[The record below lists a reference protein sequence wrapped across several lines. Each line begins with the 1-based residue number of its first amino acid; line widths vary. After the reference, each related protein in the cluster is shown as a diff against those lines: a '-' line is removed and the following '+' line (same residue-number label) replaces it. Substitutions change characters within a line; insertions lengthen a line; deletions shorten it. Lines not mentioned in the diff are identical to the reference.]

1 VIDPAHFPNYGIDP
15 TGNNRRLIFFL
26 DSQEKS
32 GELDDE
38 GRELLPL
45 LREWQE
51 LVDA

>member
-15 TGNNRRLIFFL
+15 SGNNRRLIFFL

-51 LVDA
+51 LVG

>member
-1 VIDPAHFPNYGIDP
+1 MIDPAHFPNYGIDP
-15 TGNNRRLIFFL
+15 SGNNRRLIFFL

-51 LVDA
+51 LVG